1 MIQNVMSTREGTAF
15 VKCTCTMLLVMM
27 LGGKFKEEEENAA
40 SDTRLSDA
48 MDGTLS
54 VTMESFTGGRREP

>member
-1 MIQNVMSTREGTAF
+1 MHLHDASGDDAWREEI
-15 VKCTCTMLLVMM
+15 V
-27 LGGKFKEEEENAA
+27 KFKEEEENAA

-48 MDGTLS
+48 MDRTLS

>member
-1 MIQNVMSTREGTAF
+1 
-15 VKCTCTMLLVMM
+15 MLLVMM

-48 MDGTLS
+48 MDRTLS
-54 VTMESFTGGRREP
+54 VTMESFTG